1 MQQASHQQDETAA
14 FLADLPAPAAAGR
27 GDVSLEWPG
36 RTSWLEGGM
45 GHEGRTDRRFYHDP
59 ADDAE
64 AVARLLAPKLLKG
77 FERWDEQADAAAC
90 CELTAQDNLL
100 IQGENLQVLAALRR
114 RYRGQVTLIYI
125 DPPYNT
131 ASGAFAYHDRFTR
144 ADWLS
149 FMRGRLLFARD
160 LLAPDGSIYVN
171 IDYNEAH
178 YLKVLMDEV
187 FGPSNFQREIIWR
200 IGWLSGFKTRA
211 RNFIRN
217 HDTILFYSRDA
228 ARMKF
233 NKAYLGPDDF
243 APRFKPAEAA
253 ELSAM
258 LEGEG
263 LAKAA
268 VRRVMK
274 AAQTIGLPARYPVE
288 DVWNASSYDR
298 LNSVAITSYA
308 GESVSKLLGTPD
320 VKGQKSEA
328 LLKRIIEASSDP
340 GDIVLDFFA
349 GSGSTCAAAH
359 KLGRR
364 WIGVEQMDYAVPIT
378 LERMKRVVQG
388 DGVGISRRVGW
399 RGGGSFV
406 FCRLADWRDT
416 LMARMGDLDE
426 VARRVRELGWLHH
439 DAAGQPWNWDAF
451 AALSETARRDALAQA
466 IRVNPMPVAADMA
479 GDPWLALTAEERA
492 INESLQ
498 APALSAR

>member
-1 MQQASHQQDETAA
+1 MQQASHQQDGTAD
-14 FLADLPAPAAAGR
+14 FLADLPAPAGAGR
-27 GDVSLEWPG
+27 GGGVSLEWPG
-36 RTSWLEGGM
+36 RGAWLEGGM
-45 GHEGRTDRRFYHDP
+45 GHEGRTGRCLYHDP
-59 ADDAE
+59 ADNPDE
-64 AVARLLAPKLLKG
+64 VTRLLAPKLLQG
-77 FERWDEQADAAAC
+77 FERWGEQADVAPC
-90 CELTAQDNLL
+90 RELTVRDNLL

-131 ASGAFAYHDRFTR
+131 ASGTFAYHDRFTR
-144 ADWLS
+144 ADWLG
-149 FMRGRLLFARD
+149 FMRDRLLYARD

-171 IDYNEAH
+171 IDHNEAH

-187 FGPSNFQREIIWR
+187 FGPANFQREIIWR

-228 ARMKF
+228 AQMKF
-233 NKAYLGPDDF
+233 NKACLGPDDF

-253 ELSAM
+253 ELSAV

-274 AAQTIGLPARYPVE
+274 AAQGIGLPARYPIE

-364 WIGVEQMDYAVPIT
+364 WIGMEQMDYAGPIT
-378 LERMKRVVQG
+378 LERMKRVIAG
-388 DGVGISRRVGW
+388 DGVGISRRIGW
-399 RGGGSFV
+399 QGGGSFV
-406 FCRLADWRDT
+406 FCRLADWRGS
-416 LMARMGDLDE
+416 LLSRMDDLDE
-426 VARRVRELGWLHH
+426 VVRRVRELGWLHH
-439 DAAGQPWNWDAF
+439 DAAGEPWDWDAF
-451 AALSETARRDALAQA
+451 AALSEDARRDALMQA
-466 IRVNPMPVAADMA
+466 IRVNPMPVAAFRA
-479 GDPWLALTAEERA
+479 GDPWLALSSDECA
-492 INESLQ
+492 INAGLQ
-498 APALSAR
+498 AIGLSG

>member
-1 MQQASHQQDETAA
+1 MQQAAQQHDGTAA
-14 FLADLPAPAAAGR
+14 FLADLPAPAAARCG
-27 GDVSLEWPG
+27 GVSLEWPG
-36 RTSWLEGGM
+36 RGSWLEGGM
-45 GHEGRTDRRFYHDP
+45 GSQAGP
-59 ADDAE
+59 ALYRDQATQPGE
-64 AVARLLAPKLLKG
+64 VARLLSPKLLTG
-77 FERWDEQADAAAC
+77 FQRWSDDAEPASC
-90 CELTAQDNLL
+90 SELTAQDNLL
-100 IQGENLQVLAALRR
+100 IQGENLQVLATLRR

-131 ASGAFAYHDRFTR
+131 ASGDFAYHDRFTR

-171 IDYNEAH
+171 IDHNEAH

-228 ARMKF
+228 QAMKF

-253 ELSAM
+253 EISAM
-258 LEGEG
+258 MEGEG
-263 LAKAA
+263 LARTA

-274 AAQTIGLPARYPVE
+274 SAQTIGLPVRYPVE
-288 DVWNASSYDR
+288 DVWNASAYDR

-308 GESVSKLLGTPD
+308 GESVSKLLGTGD

-364 WIGVEQMDYAVPIT
+364 WIGVEQMDYAGSIAR
-378 LERMKRVVQG
+378 ERMKRVVAG

-399 RGGGSFV
+399 RGGGDFV
-406 FCRLADWRDT
+406 FCQLADWREV
-416 LMARMGDLDE
+416 LLARMDE
-426 VARRVRELGWLHH
+426 PGEVVRRVRALGWLHR
-439 DAAGQPWNWDAF
+439 DPAGAPWDWDLF
-451 AALSETARRDALAQA
+451 AALSAAAKRERLAGA
-466 IRVNPMPVAADMA
+466 IRVNPMPVAAKQA
-479 GDPWLALTAEERA
+479 GDPWLALFAEERA
-492 INESLQ
+492 INDSLQ
-498 APALSAR
+498 ASARPGR

>member
-1 MQQASHQQDETAA
+1 MQQASHQQEGTAA
-14 FLADLPAPAAAGR
+14 FLADLPAPAAAVR
-27 GDVSLEWPG
+27 GGVTLEWPG
-36 RTSWLEGGM
+36 RGSWLEVGT
-45 GHEGRTDRRFYHDP
+45 GHGRQGEHHLYHSP
-59 ADDAE
+59 AQQPE
-64 AVARLLAPKLLKG
+64 EVIRLLEPKLLKG
-77 FERWDEQADAAAC
+77 FERWDARVDAARC
-90 CELTAQDNLL
+90 SQLTAQDNLL

-131 ASGAFAYHDRFTR
+131 ASGSFAYHDRFAR

-149 FMRGRLLFARD
+149 FMRDRLLFARD

-171 IDYNEAH
+171 IDHNEAH

-217 HDTILFYSRDA
+217 HDTILCYSRDA

-233 NKAYLGPDDF
+233 NKAYLGPQDF

-274 AAQTIGLPARYPVE
+274 AAQSIGLPARYPVE

-320 VKGQKSEA
+320 VKGQKS
-328 LLKRIIEASSDP
+328 
-340 GDIVLDFFA
+340 
-349 GSGSTCAAAH
+349 
-359 KLGRR
+359 
-364 WIGVEQMDYAVPIT
+364 QAVSYTHLT
-378 LERMKRVVQG
+378 LPTIYSV
-388 DGVGISRRVGW
+388 
-399 RGGGSFV
+399 
-406 FCRLADWRDT
+406 
-416 LMARMGDLDE
+416 
-426 VARRVRELGWLHH
+426 
-439 DAAGQPWNWDAF
+439 
-451 AALSETARRDALAQA
+451 
-466 IRVNPMPVAADMA
+466 
-479 GDPWLALTAEERA
+479 
-492 INESLQ
+492 
-498 APALSAR
+498 